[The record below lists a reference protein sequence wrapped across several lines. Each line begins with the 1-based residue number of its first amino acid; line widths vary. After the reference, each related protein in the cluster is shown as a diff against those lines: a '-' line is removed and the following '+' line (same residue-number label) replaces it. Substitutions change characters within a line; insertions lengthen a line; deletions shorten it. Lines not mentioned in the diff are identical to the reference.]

1 MIRMEA
7 NRLQLWTVEW
17 SNLGPD
23 ALRHAHGSEVV
34 DLAGQP
40 DEGQLGG
47 LKSEA
52 FTRVCCERA
61 HSTRVP
67 ERER

>member
-1 MIRMEA
+1 MEA
-7 NRLQLWTVEW
+7 NRLQLGTVEW
-17 SNLGPD
+17 SNLGPN

-34 DLAGQP
+34 DLAGLP
-40 DEGQLGG
+40 DEGQLRGR
-47 LKSEA
+47 KSEA
-52 FTRVCCERA
+52 FTCVCCERA